1 MNEKHNLDTL
11 TRHDYQR
18 YAKHLIL
25 PEIQLIGQRRLQTA
39 KILFI
44 GAGGLASTT
53 LLYLVSSGLNNIGI
67 VDDDIIE
74 LSNLHRQIIYNET
87 NIGSYKVDVAKKQ
100 LMKMNS
106 TSNITIYKC
115 KLDSNN
121 AEDLIKLYD
130 IVVDSTDNFQARYI
144 LSKVCKQLHKAHI
157 YGAIGSFAGQISV
170 FNYQGGL
177 SYNEMYLPNKKQ
189 STQGCSEE
197 GVIPVLPG
205 LIGIMQATEIIKI
218 ITGTGEVLHEKMLAY
233 NALQTS
239 FKVLRLH
246 PIKQQSEHIEI
257 YDRRLETEKKQDIE
271 IIEICQLYDYL
282 NNNDLSICLIDI
294 RSNYE
299 YQLSHLQNSL
309 SIPLSSICEENIIS
323 LISVIAIQKHVIIY
337 CNSIVR
343 THVASNLL
351 RKQNIMHSILNMA

>member
-1 MNEKHNLDTL
+1 MNQKHNLDKL
-11 TRHDYQR
+11 TKDDYQR

-44 GAGGLASTT
+44 GAGGLASAT
-53 LLYLVSSGLNNIGI
+53 LLYLVSSGLKNIGI

-74 LSNLHRQIIYNET
+74 LSNLQRQILYNET
-87 NIGSYKVDVAKKQ
+87 NIGSYKVDVAKRQ
-100 LMKMNS
+100 LMKINS
-106 TSNITIYKC
+106 TSNITTHKC
-115 KLDSNN
+115 KLYGNN
-121 AEDLIKLYD
+121 AEELIKLYD
-130 IVVDSTDNFQARYI
+130 IVVDSTDNFQARFI
-144 LSKVCKQLHKAHI
+144 LSKVCKKLHKAHI

-177 SYNEMYLPNKKQ
+177 SYHEMYLPNKKQ
-189 STQGCSEE
+189 STPGCSQE
-197 GVIPVLPG
+197 GVISVLPG

-218 ITGTGEVLHEKMLAY
+218 ITGAGKVLHEKMLAY

-246 PIKQQSEHIEI
+246 PIQQQGEQIEI
-257 YDRRLETEKKQDIE
+257 YDTRLETKNKQNID
-271 IIEICQLYDYL
+271 IIEICQFYDYL
-282 NNNDLSICLIDI
+282 NNNELSICLIDI
-294 RSNYE
+294 RPDYE
-299 YQLSHLQNSL
+299 YQISHLQNAI
-309 SIPLSSICEENIIS
+309 SIPLISICEENIIS
-323 LISVIAIQKHVIIY
+323 SISVVAIQKQVIIY

-351 RKQNIMHSILNMA
+351 QKQNIMHSILNMA